1 MCDLKKILQSRTKPL
16 SISIDSDGMLVA
28 ADFAWTSKYEFGI
41 VFKHPEGDIDIGQ
54 NGPTHREFLTDS
66 MYGKDLEK
74 LSYDARRE
82 LVISAYCEWTDE
94 LEEGQV
100 PWDDD
105 TAEALNEWLDKTAD
119 DQIAENFMIENAV
132 DDIGNEYEPG
142 IIIFDSLSNT
152 VRKRLGIEKVDLG
165 GPASGFVW
173 AVHVGCSA
181 EDLNKAF
188 KKAKLPFLVN

>member
-1 MCDLKKILQSRTKPL
+1 MCDLKGILQGRSKPL

-28 ADFAWTSKYEFGI
+28 SDFTFDSKYAYGI
-41 VFKHPEGDIDIGQ
+41 VYGHPEGDIHVGND
-54 NGPTHREFLTDS
+54 GPTNRQVLYL
-66 MYGKDLEK
+66 YGKDLEK

-82 LVISAYCEWTDE
+82 LVISTYCEWTDE

-119 DQIAENFMIENAV
+119 DQIAENYMIENAV

-152 VRKRLGIEKVDLG
+152 VRKRLGIEKVDIG

-173 AVHVGCSA
+173 AAHVGCSA
-181 EDLNKAF
+181 EDLNKAL
-188 KKAKLPFLVN
+188 KKAKLPFLVT